1 MEDQVFNIDY
11 LMQTEGGYYSSVP
24 LYHYWQR
31 ADSAVHTVSWDHFW
45 SIVGANISIYKS
57 IFSHLWQ
64 KSPQQAAANP
74 GIPRQLCKGKDQR

>member
-1 MEDQVFNIDY
+1 
-11 LMQTEGGYYSSVP
+11 MQTEGCYYSSVP

-57 IFSHLWQ
+57 IFSHCGRKVLS
-64 KSPQQAAANP
+64 KRPQTQEYQ
-74 GIPRQLCKGKDQR
+74 GSYVRERIKDDHQS